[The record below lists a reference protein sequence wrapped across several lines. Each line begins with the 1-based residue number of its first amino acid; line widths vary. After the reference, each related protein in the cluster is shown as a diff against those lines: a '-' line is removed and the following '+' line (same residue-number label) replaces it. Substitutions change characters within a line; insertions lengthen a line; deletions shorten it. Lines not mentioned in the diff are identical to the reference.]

1 MLNKAN
7 CKKIIPGIELV
18 SDLELN
24 DFFKIDENKKLEK
37 LLTNFESVLSIRS
50 ADTFL
55 ASRLLQTNT
64 NIQSTLTAAEKE
76 PSLDNLKKLIYKAM
90 LKKQISTFVF
100 IDSAAQAILTNK
112 PYTVA
117 LYNACFVTKSL
128 EMQCVANWESAFNSD
143 AEISVVNI
151 REQIEV
157 RKLEFIN
164 HTKHNIGLLFYS
176 ADYTDRELNALFYDI
191 GVQLYYSD
199 TNQSPKKERLTEAF
213 KKYLKQYESHKQQAT
228 FDFPDLK
235 TGFSYFF
242 SRIMQQKDVKRTQET
257 IDRIANVHLLFGILG
272 LREPAGWMLENID
285 IYNYVALA
293 DDVSTLKTVLFA
305 FAKPLRSFFVEYV
318 QIAKLEKNPLLFLF
332 RATIP
337 ILIMTCFV
345 AFAFSLM
352 VPFAM
357 HAIIE
362 IIMLMPTLY
371 TSMLLASSYVDLKN
385 RVFETFIV
393 YSRGSRYEQDTF
405 QTNDRILA
413 GFDNDQIVAES
424 VRCYYVKCFENCDA
438 KVRSLSKQFERG
450 LLRDDEIDDYE
461 AMLNREALLK
471 MEWYD
476 IHDNNSLGVCH
487 LKPLFAKRLQQD
499 AADAYQ
505 TLQTVG
511 TVYIESLITALEQH
525 LNRCENTE
533 NATDPETR
541 QAFCAHMRWSMFKPT
556 KSVADLTKK
565 YVSQQ
570 ETLELIDKM
579 PPRITSR
586 PTMLPV

>member
-18 SDLELN
+18 SDLALN

-37 LLTNFESVLSIRS
+37 LLTNFEHVRPIWP
-50 ADTFL
+50 ADTLVLRKF
-55 ASRLLQTNT
+55 QTNA
-64 NIQSTLTAAEKE
+64 NIQSTLTSVEKE

-117 LYNACFVTKSL
+117 LYNACFVTKSP
-128 EMQCVANWESAFNSD
+128 EKQCVADWESAFNSD

-164 HTKHNIGLLFYS
+164 HTKHNIGFFFYS

-235 TGFSYFF
+235 TGFSYLF

-393 YSRGSRYEQDTF
+393 YSRGSRYEQDAF

-413 GFDNDQIVAES
+413 GFDNNQIVAED

-450 LLRDDEIDDYE
+450 LLGDDEIDDYE

-476 IHDNNSLGVCH
+476 IHDNNSLGVCN
-487 LKPLFAKRLQQD
+487 LKPLVAKRLQQD

-525 LNRCENTE
+525 LVLCENTE